1 MRIRQGYDIIVA
13 NVFLFTLIS
22 LTGASYTTLVILY
35 RLQHL
40 CWTMLRDALSD
51 GIRVG
56 SHFIKECALQLK
68 ASISL
73 KGLQLVM
80 DKNQEVAEAY
90 SKNINVRKTK
100 TAAEFAFFHESTKCR
115 RLIRKKAIRTWLGS
129 PITHYRYI
137 LGERN
142 SIEKCPDEGLC
153 TCKKKKERIHL
164 PQWSEI
170 IRDLLYSGFFGYW
183 CKRGLH
189 LECGN
194 SVPAM
199 TQWT

>member
-1 MRIRQGYDIIVA
+1 
-13 NVFLFTLIS
+13 
-22 LTGASYTTLVILY
+22 
-35 RLQHL
+35 
-40 CWTMLRDALSD
+40 MLRDALSD

-115 RLIRKKAIRTWLGS
+115 RLIRKKAIRKKAIRVRLHTIDIYLEKEIRS
-129 PITHYRYI
+129 
-137 LGERN
+137 RN
-142 SIEKCPDEGLC
+142 ARTKDCVLV
-153 TCKKKKERIHL
+153 KRKKKEFIYHNDPKSSGTYYTL
-164 PQWSEI
+164 VSLGT
-170 IRDLLYSGFFGYW
+170 DLKEASIWNVSCRTIGMHPG
-183 CKRGLH
+183 
-189 LECGN
+189 
-194 SVPAM
+194 
-199 TQWT
+199 